1 MKFINRRRILKI
13 IGVAS
18 LGGVAGATII
28 NAQNHKLQKV
38 TWEGISLGAPSEITI
53 YHSNRKHAE
62 IALKNSLHKL
72 FYLENLFSLY
82 NKNSQLSLLNK
93 NGIIHSPDPEMIN
106 LLSLSKKYSN
116 ITNGAFD
123 ITVQPLWNLYKES
136 FKNSGKAPTQKKI
149 IETLNL
155 VNINNIDIKKN
166 QIKYLVKGMSSTFNG
181 IAQGYITDKV
191 AEVLIE
197 SGINNTLVQIGEYR
211 GIGEHP
217 DKRPWRLLI
226 SNPEHS
232 TTIGSVEFVN
242 TAVAT
247 SAGMGTVFEN
257 SGKYNHIFD
266 PQNGSSPNKHLQN
279 TVTAKTATE
288 ADALS
293 TAFLIMGEK
302 ESSLIAKKRKIGFEI
317 LDIKRNRKIITTI

>member
-1 MKFINRRRILKI
+1 MLKI

-53 YHSNRKHAE
+53 YHSNKKHAE

-106 LLSLSKKYSN
+106 LLTLSKKYSN

-123 ITVQPLWNLYKES
+123 VTVQPLWNLYKKS

-155 VNINNIDIKKN
+155 VNINNIDIKKD

-211 GIGEHP
+211 GIG
-217 DKRPWRLLI
+217 
-226 SNPEHS
+226 
-232 TTIGSVEFVN
+232 
-242 TAVAT
+242 
-247 SAGMGTVFEN
+247 
-257 SGKYNHIFD
+257 
-266 PQNGSSPNKHLQN
+266 
-279 TVTAKTATE
+279 
-288 ADALS
+288 
-293 TAFLIMGEK
+293 
-302 ESSLIAKKRKIGFEI
+302 
-317 LDIKRNRKIITTI
+317 